1 MWVLRAG
8 LLMLLRVRVSV
19 FRTYKLN
26 WFKDHYYI
34 LYLEHLGCMIRTV
47 IWHALDQPDLRKD
60 SQVGY
65 TV

>member
-8 LLMLLRVRVSV
+8 LLMLLRVSVSV

-26 WFKDHYYI
+26 WLKDHYCI
-34 LYLEHLGCMIRTV
+34 LYLEHLGCMIQTV
-47 IWHALDQPDLRKD
+47 IWHVLDQPDLRKD